1 MTPQALIAD
10 DEDEIP
16 PEPEGDAEHPQDAYS
31 PEPVTS
37 REILANLIKQIDDV
51 NIAENVNVE
60 TLSALGQLVTSE
72 FQIDETSRS
81 EWRDDIDRAL
91 DMATQKA
98 QEKQF
103 PWPRASN
110 CVFPII
116 SSAALQFQARTY
128 PAIIQNRNVVKG
140 TVWGSDKG
148 TPALDQQKQPIMGQ
162 DGTPVWLAAPGSK
175 RERADRIGQH
185 MSYQLLEEMPEWEPQ
200 TDALLG
206 QLPIVGGAIRKTFYD
221 PVEKSNRSLF
231 VPITNLVWN
240 FYATCFEA
248 APRHTEIVRLYPTE
262 IETLE
267 RSELFLPL
275 IYGPGSDI
283 SDDNGGGDDNPSDG
297 ADPDAPHVFLEQ
309 HRRFDLDGDG
319 YAEPLVVTVHKR
331 SAQVVRITARYE
343 ADGITADKDHKIVKI
358 KPADNYTLYPFL
370 PNPKSGSHP
379 IGFGH
384 LLKPLNEAIN
394 TSLNQM
400 FDAATLQNAGGGFIG
415 TGLSLHAGPINF
427 QVGRYVPVNNKGQN
441 IRDSV
446 FPIPFPGPS
455 AVLFQLLGMLI
466 TSAKELAGVQDIL
479 TGDAGIAQASP
490 TTVLALIEQGS
501 KVYTSIHKRVYRA
514 MKSELQKLYA
524 LNRKH
529 LTETV
534 HYRVGDDFLEVT
546 PEDYRLGGGVEPIAD
561 PTMVT
566 DMQRLGR
573 AQILWQDKD
582 DPHCDPMEIR
592 RRYFEYC
599 GIDRIDE
606 IIVPPNVQ
614 AQQAQMQM
622 MQAKFAAEL
631 GEMRS
636 TTQKNAAQALL
647 FAMQARAASSDA
659 ELAHLDKLIEVMR
672 MHLEALNTGVKA
684 ADVESRHHIA
694 MTGIREDARQAAA
707 NTSPAAV
714 AAGANTGSVSGM
726 ETPPNIPAISGIP
739 VGQSGGLPGPGGGV
753 ASVGQP

>member
-1 MTPQALIAD
+1 MSQALLINSQS
-10 DEDEIP
+10 DEYD
-16 PEPEGDAEHPQDAYS
+16 EPEGDVEHPDDAYT
-31 PEPVTS
+31 PEPNSPAEVLS
-37 REILANLIKQIDDV
+37 NLIKQIDEI
-51 NIAENVNVE
+51 NIAENIDQQVLN
-60 TLSALGQLVTSE
+60 TLGQIVVQE

-81 EWRDDIDRAL
+81 EWRDQIDKAL

-110 CVFPII
+110 TIFPII

-140 TVWGSDKG
+140 VVWGSDKG
-148 TPALDQQKQPIMGQ
+148 TPALDAQKKPITGPDGQ
-162 DGTPVWLAAPGSK
+162 PVWLSAPGEK
-175 RERADRIGQH
+175 RDRADRVGQH

-206 QLPIVGGAIRKTFYD
+206 QLPIVGGAIRKTYYD
-221 PVEKSNRSLF
+221 PVDKCNKSLF
-231 VPITNLVWN
+231 VPIVDLVWN
-240 FYATCFEA
+240 YYAPCFET
-248 APRHTEIVRLYPTE
+248 APRHTEVVRLYPTE

-267 RSELFLPL
+267 RSELFLPQE
-275 IYGPGSDI
+275 YGPGSDI
-283 SDDNGGGDDNPSDG
+283 ADDGAGADDNPSQG
-297 ADPDAPHVFLEQ
+297 SDPDAPHIFLEQ
-309 HRRFDLDGDG
+309 HRRYDLDGDG

-331 SAQVVRITARYE
+331 SAAVVRITARYDE
-343 ADGITADKDHKIVKI
+343 EGITADKQREIVKI
-358 KPADNYTLYPFL
+358 VPDDHYTLYPFL

-379 IGFGH
+379 LGFGH
-384 LLKPLNEAIN
+384 LLRLLNEAIN

-400 FDAATLQNAGGGFIG
+400 FDAGTLQNAGGGFIG
-415 TGLSLHAGPINF
+415 TSLSLHSGPINF

-446 FPIPFPGPS
+446 FPMPFAGPS
-455 AVLFQLLGMLI
+455 PVLFQLLGLLI

-479 TGDAGIAQASP
+479 TGDAGLGSASP

-514 MKSELQKLYA
+514 MKGELKKLYN

-529 LTETV
+529 LTESAR
-534 HYRVGDDFLEVT
+534 YRIGDEWLEVT
-546 PEDYRLGGGVEPIAD
+546 PDDYRLGGGVEPIAD

-582 DPHCDPMEIR
+582 DPQVNGLEVR

-606 IIVPPNVQ
+606 ILVPPNPQ
-614 AQQAQMQM
+614 IAAQHQQMIMANFQS
-622 MQAKFAAEL
+622 EL
-631 GEMRS
+631 GEKKS
-636 TTQKNAAQALL
+636 ATQKNLAQALL
-647 FAMQARAASSDA
+647 FGMQARAIANGP
-659 ELAHLDKLIEVMR
+659 ELDQVEKLIDLMR
-672 MHLEALNTGVKA
+672 LHLEALNTSVKA
-684 ADVESRHHIA
+684 ADVQGKHHIA
-694 MTGIREDARQAAA
+694 MEGIRQDARATAHA
-707 NTSPAAV
+707 TNASAV
-714 AAGANTGSVSGM
+714 A
-726 ETPPNIPAISGIP
+726 SGIDP
-739 VGQSGGLPGPGGGV
+739 GSLQPMATQSGVAGVPELSPGQSGGIPGPG
-753 ASVGQP
+753 ASATAE